1 VLNLRR
7 GVACGL
13 LAATSLLPPACL
25 FAQEIPLLQQ
35 TQEQTQEADTLPRP
49 VALEPPAPITLERV
63 PGRLEQD
70 IERLNKI
77 HRDVARAAD
86 YSEAR
91 LELDGILVG
100 VRAILDNFEQVALQ
114 DLQSSDIDNFR
125 DSIEREQRR
134 LNARSN
140 SLQRRFLELEAD
152 QRDLRRI
159 EAEWV
164 LTRDS
169 LGLDSLE
176 APAFN
181 SGIERILAA
190 ADSATIALDSLLL
203 VLLEAGEE
211 IATTGSR
218 IDSAL
223 GQLQVVEATHRKQ
236 LLYRDAPPLWRP
248 VAVLGD
254 SRPLFGDVWS
264 YVVSDMRA
272 FSSSLNA
279 DRDRL
284 LIHLLLFFLVLAVF
298 LRLRTGSQSW
308 PDTPDL
314 QTARYVLSKPFAAA
328 ALTALLATS
337 WIYPHASFFLVDA
350 MLVLSMVPVA
360 LLLPPLILE
369 SRTGVVFWLLA
380 LFLGSRL
387 ATFLPPG
394 TLVHRLAIL
403 GLGVGA
409 TVWALSLVRD
419 PESDQWTWVKDG
431 WRRLMNLGLR
441 VAIGIAGVSVL
452 LNVAGWVNLAE
463 LLIQGLI
470 PSAYLAIVVALTAT
484 VLTGVTRAIASS
496 GLLGRSR
503 AFRANERAVIR
514 LVTRFIR
521 LGALII
527 WVWGTLGW
535 FGSDRELFAWF
546 GSAIT
551 HEFAIG
557 AIQISIGNVMLF
569 LLILWLANWVGRIVR
584 TVLRDDILAGL
595 SIPPGQAD
603 AWSTLAQWAIL
614 LIGILFAAASA
625 GIGGGQMAVLAGALG
640 VGIGFGLQNIV
651 NNFVSG
657 FILIFEQPIKVGDKI
672 EISSLSLMGEVRR
685 IGIRSSI
692 IRTFAGADVVVPNSN
707 LIQSE
712 VINWTLSDT
721 KRRVEVLVGVK
732 YGTDPQRVADLLL
745 SVAGENPR
753 VLTWPEPVALFA
765 GFGDSSLDFILR
777 IWSATFEESIRL
789 RSEVNMAVN
798 EALREAGIEIPFP
811 QRDLHFRSVA
821 PGVAAGLA
829 AGDSIPGRPNPAS
842 GQAPATPDPREEP
855 GSQG

>member
-1 VLNLRR
+1 VLKLRR
-7 GVACGL
+7 GVACSL
-13 LAATSLLPPACL
+13 LAATSLLPPAFL
-25 FAQEIPLLQQ
+25 VAQEIPLL
-35 TQEQTQEADTLPRP
+35 EQTQEADSVSRAP
-49 VALEPPAPITLERV
+49 VLEPAAPIPLERV
-63 PGRLEQD
+63 PVRLEQD
-70 IERLNKI
+70 FERLNKI
-77 HRDVARAAD
+77 QRNVARAAD

-91 LELDGILVG
+91 LELDAILDG
-100 VRAILDNFEQVALQ
+100 ARAILDNFEQVPLQ
-114 DLQSSDIDNFR
+114 DLQSSDIVKFR

-134 LNARSN
+134 LNARGN
-140 SLQRRFLELEAD
+140 SLQRRFLELEGD

-159 EAEWV
+159 ETEWV

-181 SGIERILAA
+181 SGIERILAT
-190 ADSATIALDSLLL
+190 ADSATVALDSLLL
-203 VLLEAGEE
+203 ALLEAGEE

-223 GQLQVVEATHRKQ
+223 SELQAAEATHRKQ

-248 VAVLGD
+248 LAVLGD
-254 SRPLFGDVWS
+254 SRPLFGDVWN
-264 YVVSDMRA
+264 YVVSDIRA
-272 FSSSLNA
+272 FSRSLSA

-284 LIHLLLFFLVLAVF
+284 LIHLLLFLLVLVVF
-298 LRLRTGSQSW
+298 LRLRSGIQDW
-308 PDTPDL
+308 PDDPDL
-314 QTARYVLSKPFAAA
+314 HTARYVLSKPYAAA

-350 MLVLSMVPVA
+350 MLVLSMAPVA

-369 SRTGVVFWLLA
+369 GRAGFVFWLLA
-380 LFLGSRL
+380 LFFGSRV

-394 TLVHRLAIL
+394 TLIHRLAIL

-431 WRRLMNLGLR
+431 WRRLMDLGLR
-441 VAIGIAGVSVL
+441 AAVGIAGVSVL
-452 LNVAGWVNLAE
+452 VNIAGWVNLAE

-484 VLTGVTRAIASS
+484 VLTGVTRAVTF
-496 GLLGRSR
+496 GPLLSRSR
-503 AFRANERAVIR
+503 AFRGNEQKVLR
-514 LVTRFIR
+514 LVTRLIR
-521 LGALII
+521 LSALII
-527 WVWGTLGW
+527 WVWGTLAW
-535 FGSDRELFAWF
+535 FGSDRELFSWF
-546 GSAIT
+546 GGLVT
-551 HEFAIG
+551 HEFSIG
-557 AIQISIGNVMLF
+557 AIDISIGNVMLF
-569 LLILWLANWVGRIVR
+569 VLILWLATWIGRIVR
-584 TVLRDDILAGL
+584 TVLRDDVLAGL

-672 EISSLSLMGEVRR
+672 EISSLALMGEVRR

-712 VINWTLSDT
+712 VINWTLTDT

-732 YGTDPQRVADLLL
+732 YGTDPQRVIDLLL
-745 SVAGENPR
+745 SVAREHPR
-753 VLTWPEPVALFA
+753 VLTWPEPVGLFA
-765 GFGDSSLDFILR
+765 GFGDSSLNFSLR
-777 IWSATFEESIRL
+777 VWSATFDESIRL
-789 RSEVNMAVN
+789 QSDVNVLVN
-798 EALREAGIEIPFP
+798 DALKAAGIEIPFP
-811 QRDLHFRSVA
+811 QRDLHVRSVA
-821 PGVAAGLA
+821 PGVAADL
-829 AGDSIPGRPNPAS
+829 PADL
-842 GQAPATPDPREEP
+842 PAIQDPRQEP
-855 GSQG
+855 GSPD